1 MAIKAPQIE
10 DFSRFNILAV
20 DDVQLN
26 RLLVQKML
34 SRFNFRIRE
43 AANGLE
49 AVREV
54 LNERP
59 DLILLDMMMPQMDGF
74 EFLEWLKSS
83 PQNASIPVI
92 VLSALNSNE
101 DIVRAYNLGAKDFIT
116 KPIPMDKLFSSVSAQ
131 LGI

>member
-1 MAIKAPQIE
+1 MAIMASQPQ
-10 DFSRFNILAV
+10 DFSRFNILTV

-131 LGI
+131 LGL

>member
-1 MAIKAPQIE
+1 MAIKAPQTE
-10 DFSRFNILAV
+10 DFSRFNILTV

-59 DLILLDMMMPQMDGF
+59 DLILLDIMMPQMDGF

-116 KPIPMDKLFSSVSAQ
+116 KPIPMDKLFSSVSTQ